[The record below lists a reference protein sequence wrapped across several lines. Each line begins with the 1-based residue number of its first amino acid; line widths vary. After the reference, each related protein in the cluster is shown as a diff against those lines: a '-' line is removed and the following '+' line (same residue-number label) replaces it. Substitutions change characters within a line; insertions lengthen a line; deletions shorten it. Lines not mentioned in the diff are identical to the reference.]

1 MKTVTT
7 TKVGDWVRVPS
18 LWPGI
23 WKVSRVL
30 AGFSEDRWSLDEPLQ
45 PSQRSILFCHRMV
58 NDSWKRSFSYQCCE
72 AALTRTLSDSE
83 QRRIETLL
91 TSDKRFVAAFEKY
104 QATTKT
110 IDLIA
115 NLGFG
120 GLGEDESGEFPSVC
134 DKLLADR
141 IEDGL
146 TMDDVLGLLRSS
158 WLDSHRRRLP
168 QQVTLQL
175 IATGHEVRDGR
186 FVYRRY
192 RSLAH

>member
-1 MKTVTT
+1 MKAVTT
-7 TKVGDWVRVPS
+7 IEVGDWVRIPS

-23 WKVSRVL
+23 WKISRVL
-30 AGFSEDRWSLDEPLQ
+30 TGFSEDRWSLDEPLR
-45 PSQRSILFCHRMV
+45 PSQRAIVFCHRMV
-58 NDSWKRSFSYQCCE
+58 NDSWKRSFSQQCCE
-72 AALTRTLSDSE
+72 ASLTRTLSSSD
-83 QRRIETLL
+83 QDRIKTLL
-91 TSDKRFVAAFEKY
+91 TSDKRLVAAFGKY

-120 GLGEDESGEFPSVC
+120 GLSEAESREFASVC

-141 IEDGL
+141 VEVGL
-146 TMDDVLGLLRSS
+146 TIDDVLELLRSS